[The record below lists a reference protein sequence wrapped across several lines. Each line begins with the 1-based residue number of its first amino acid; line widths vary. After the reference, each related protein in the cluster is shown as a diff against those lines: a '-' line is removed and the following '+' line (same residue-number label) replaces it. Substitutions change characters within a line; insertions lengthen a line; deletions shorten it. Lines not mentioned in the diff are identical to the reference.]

1 MFQKNEFAS
10 VFFRN
15 PGSETEN
22 APFDGESLQW
32 RKTCR
37 GTGLD
42 PGCLIVPNAES
53 IKDSLASVYEV
64 YQSAADGM
72 LERFGMRALTADEG
86 GLAPSFENSIQVLE
100 EACSAIERAGLKP
113 GQEMH
118 LAVDVASS
126 HFYKEAKYE
135 LDGESLTGQEMIQ
148 TLNEWA
154 SRFPLVSIEDGLHEE
169 AWEFWPELTQAL
181 DNLCLTLGDD
191 FLCYQSRAYRRA
203 VETRP
208 VMHFC

>member
-1 MFQKNEFAS
+1 MFQKISLHQYFSEILG
-10 VFFRN
+10 VE
-15 PGSETEN
+15 PGMPRLTVNLFSGGKH
-22 APFDGESLQW
+22 AGEQVSIQ
-32 RKTCR
+32 
-37 GTGLD
+37 D
-42 PGCLIVPNAES
+42 VLIVPNAES

-126 HFYKEAKYE
+126 HFYKE
-135 LDGESLTGQEMIQ
+135 SNM
-148 TLNEWA
+148 N
-154 SRFPLVSIEDGLHEE
+154 SMVNH
-169 AWEFWPELTQAL
+169 
-181 DNLCLTLGDD
+181 
-191 FLCYQSRAYRRA
+191 
-203 VETRP
+203 
-208 VMHFC
+208 